1 MATGHLSATVNIEI
15 LNQFDKAIALQ
26 GIKRSHAVE
35 EAMRLYLKACDEALI
50 AEGCRASQIEDLA
63 FAKAGKS
70 KALKAIS
77 RNL

>member
-1 MATGHLSATVNIEI
+1 MATKHLSATVNVDI
-15 LNQFDKAIALQ
+15 LNQFDQAITLQ

-35 EAMRLYLKACDEALI
+35 EAIKLYLKACDEALI
-50 AEGCRASQIEDLA
+50 AEGCRASNFEDLA